1 MFALVDCNN
10 FYASCERAFDPKLR
24 KRPIVVLSNNDGC
37 VIARSAEAKAL
48 GIEMGSPLFKI
59 KNLLKENNVAI
70 FSSNYTLYGDMSQRV
85 MQTLELFSPEIE
97 IYSID
102 EAFLNLKGMSEL
114 ANVAMN
120 IRRTVYQWTGIPVG
134 VGIAPTKTLAKIAN
148 HVAKKRPAYNGFCIL
163 PNEIAWKPILETIAV
178 KDIWGIGRQYS
189 EMLRQNGI
197 VNALQ
202 FSMLPD
208 AWLRQ
213 KMSVVGLRTAMELRG
228 ISCMPLELI
237 ANAKKGI
244 TVSRCFGKRITNI
257 REIEEAL
264 TFYISRAGE
273 KLRAEKLV
281 AKQMQVFIHT
291 SPHSTN
297 KLTDPYY
304 APQLSFQLPQH
315 TNYTPELI
323 HYGLWALKQM
333 YKEGYRYLKAGIILS
348 DLVTAGKENLDLF
361 SRSDK
366 ANETNL
372 MTAIDKLNSV
382 MGSGTIFYAA
392 KGKNSSW
399 SVLTEHK
406 SPCYTTNW
414 ASVPVVQC

>member
-10 FYASCERAFDPKLR
+10 FYASCERAFNPKLR

-59 KNLLKENNVAI
+59 KNLLEKNKVAI

-102 EAFLNLKGMSEL
+102 EAFLNLKGITDL
-114 ANVAMN
+114 TKVAMN
-120 IRRTVYQWTGIPVG
+120 IRQTVYQWTGIPVG

-148 HVAKKRPAYNGFCIL
+148 HVAKKRPAYNGFCVL
-163 PNEIAWKPILETIAV
+163 PDELAWKPILETIAV

-189 EMLRQNGI
+189 EMLQQNGI

-202 FSMLPD
+202 FSVLPD
-208 AWLRQ
+208 VWLRQ

-228 ISCMPLELI
+228 ISCMPLELV
-237 ANAKKGI
+237 ANPKKGI
-244 TVSRCFGKRITNI
+244 TVSRCFGKRITNS

-281 AKQMQVFIHT
+281 AKQMLVFIHT

-297 KLTDPYY
+297 KRTDPYY

-333 YKEGYRYLKAGIILS
+333 YKEGYRYMKGGIILS
-348 DLVTAGKENLDLF
+348 DVVKEGRENLDLF
-361 SRSDK
+361 STSDK

-392 KGKNSSW
+392 KGINSSW

-406 SPCYTTNW
+406 SPNYTTNW
-414 ASVPVVQC
+414 ASIPVVQS